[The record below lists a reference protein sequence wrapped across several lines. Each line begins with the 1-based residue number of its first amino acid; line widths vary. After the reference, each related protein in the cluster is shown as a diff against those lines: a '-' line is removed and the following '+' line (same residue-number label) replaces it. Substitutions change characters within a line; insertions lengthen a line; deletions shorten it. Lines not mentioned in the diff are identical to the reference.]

1 MCFEAETVFFA
12 INKISF
18 FNLYGLLH
26 VKHIWKQSL
35 FCLQGTKPYC
45 LNFYILIFGNCLF
58 YALVYYV
65 EISIMLF
72 AAIGGPTGELLEQNA
87 QALNQISANL
97 QALQVRKNLHQMFI
111 DFTLAFI
118 LV

>member
-1 MCFEAETVFFA
+1 
-12 INKISF
+12 
-18 FNLYGLLH
+18 
-26 VKHIWKQSL
+26 
-35 FCLQGTKPYC
+35 
-45 LNFYILIFGNCLF
+45 
-58 YALVYYV
+58 
-65 EISIMLF
+65 MLF

-97 QALQVRKNLHQMFI
+97 QALQVRKNLHQMFF